1 MPARGLLLFLVPNTR
16 HLLLFLFSFYL
27 PQQRNGAH
35 FLLSGRVVTATV
47 VVASSSNSA
56 TWGKL
61 PIDNEENKRASPPV
75 LVV

>member
-16 HLLLFLFSFYL
+16 HLLLFLFSFY
-27 PQQRNGAH
+27 PPRRRNGAH
-35 FLLSGRVVTATV
+35 FSIVTATV

-61 PIDNEENKRASPPV
+61 PIDTEENKRATPPI